1 MSMTQPGSP
10 AGSRIQGALRL
21 RHSSDHPA
29 DHVLWSS
36 PARTARFVVS
46 LAGRPTPTQRPGGFW
61 PFPRRDQSTQ
71 QRVPGRRHRPQK
83 VIPPVN
89 AIRLRCFREI
99 VYNTI
104 IGNVPTNAALN
115 MGPMRNR

>member
-1 MSMTQPGSP
+1 MRGGIIADTDDTNSQRAFRHIHSVPPNGGRRQRAQLVSWYLSLADQQRRSGREGS
-10 AGSRIQGALRL
+10 G
-21 RHSSDHPA
+21 HF
-29 DHVLWSS
+29 
-36 PARTARFVVS
+36 PARI
-46 LAGRPTPTQRPGGFW
+46 TQKL
-61 PFPRRDQSTQ
+61 
-71 QRVPGRRHRPQK
+71 VPGKLHWPQK

-104 IGNVPTNAALN
+104 IGSVPTNAALS